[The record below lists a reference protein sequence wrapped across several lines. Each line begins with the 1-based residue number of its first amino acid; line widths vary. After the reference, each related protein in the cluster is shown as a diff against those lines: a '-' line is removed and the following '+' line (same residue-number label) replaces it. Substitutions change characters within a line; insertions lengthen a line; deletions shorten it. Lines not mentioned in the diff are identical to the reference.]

1 MRSAPK
7 TVPQVISKPVD
18 REVKIAT
25 VIAATIRGRIAG
37 GCVSLSRQQGCSGVT
52 PGQFACPRVVV
63 IITVVVVTAAST
75 RIAYADVPEIPVTV
89 VCADIWSYRDHH

>member
-7 TVPQVISKPVD
+7 TVPQVTPGPVG

-37 GCVSLSRQQGCSGVT
+37 GCVSLSRQQGCPGVT

-63 IITVVVVTAAST
+63 LI
-75 RIAYADVPEIPVTV
+75 TV